1 MFRQTKK
8 FLLAIQDCLVALCIA
23 EIVRL
28 GNVMEEKSQ
37 KAISQV
43 GTIYMSE
50 LNRQLQQKFVAI
62 VNLQM
67 TQLEGIVER
76 TPPETVDYGEDML
89 YELSLSG
96 SVRKFSYLALYNS
109 DGECEPII
117 GDSVKLYDED

>member
-8 FLLAIQDCLVALCIA
+8 FLLASLVCLVALCIA
-23 EIVRL
+23 VFVWL

-89 YELSLSG
+89 NELSLSG
-96 SVRKFSYLALYNS
+96 SGCVSFLILLSIAATESASRLSA
-109 DGECEPII
+109 IQ
-117 GDSVKLYDED
+117 